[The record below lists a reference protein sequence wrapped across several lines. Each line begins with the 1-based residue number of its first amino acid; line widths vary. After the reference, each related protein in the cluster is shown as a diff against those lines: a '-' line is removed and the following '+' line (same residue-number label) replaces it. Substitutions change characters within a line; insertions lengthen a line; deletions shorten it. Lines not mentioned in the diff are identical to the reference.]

1 MSNEPEETEEN
12 VFKRLGVKSM
22 NDAFNL
28 YNPAALPFLT
38 AVFKDDF
45 IQLWNHEDMKE
56 AERWARNYPQLGTLD
71 DVRNNLKWYMEL
83 EADDKVPQDDK
94 IQVRSLT
101 RLRSSGEYVKSVY
114 NTLPQTK
121 RAVPWLSD
129 DALQSSYVSYDN
141 VVEPMVGW
149 ILNQNDEYL
158 KASIRKI
165 LKLSEGETS
174 KVDLQE
180 FRTQLAE
187 YIRSGKPIPPLNLVT
202 QVESGKGATGGNTVV
217 LLELLMVSLGLLIV
231 SAVIVRAYR
240 IKTPESKGYVR
251 KEVFLSAVVG
261 LVTGVFYIL
270 IILSTLGILR
280 SSSSSSRLRLTKR
293 LGRLGRVGEEFMV
306 GYIQYHRVYLGLW
319 LFVLSAMGVSI
330 DSVVVSV
337 VVSSIGLVVGVV
349 YLLWITVRFLKRKK
363 KNSP

>member
-1 MSNEPEETEEN
+1 
-12 VFKRLGVKSM
+12 
-22 NDAFNL
+22 
-28 YNPAALPFLT
+28 
-38 AVFKDDF
+38 
-45 IQLWNHEDMKE
+45 
-56 AERWARNYPQLGTLD
+56 
-71 DVRNNLKWYMEL
+71 
-83 EADDKVPQDDK
+83 
-94 IQVRSLT
+94 
-101 RLRSSGEYVKSVY
+101 
-114 NTLPQTK
+114 
-121 RAVPWLSD
+121 
-129 DALQSSYVSYDN
+129 
-141 VVEPMVGW
+141 MVGW

-231 SAVIVRAYR
+231 SVVIVRAYR

-280 SSSSSSRLRLTKR
+280 SSSSSSSSSSRLTKR

>member
-1 MSNEPEETEEN
+1 
-12 VFKRLGVKSM
+12 
-22 NDAFNL
+22 
-28 YNPAALPFLT
+28 
-38 AVFKDDF
+38 
-45 IQLWNHEDMKE
+45 
-56 AERWARNYPQLGTLD
+56 
-71 DVRNNLKWYMEL
+71 MEL

-94 IQVRSLT
+94 IQVGSLT

-187 YIRSGKPIPPLNLVT
+187 YIRSGTPIPPLNLVT
-202 QVESGKGATGGNTVV
+202 QVKKCTVV

-231 SAVIVRAYR
+231 SVVIVRAYR

>member
-1 MSNEPEETEEN
+1 
-12 VFKRLGVKSM
+12 
-22 NDAFNL
+22 
-28 YNPAALPFLT
+28 
-38 AVFKDDF
+38 
-45 IQLWNHEDMKE
+45 
-56 AERWARNYPQLGTLD
+56 
-71 DVRNNLKWYMEL
+71 MEL

-94 IQVRSLT
+94 IQVGYLT
-101 RLRSSGEYVKSVY
+101 RLIPSGEYVKNVY

-121 RAVPWLSD
+121 QALPWLSD
-129 DALQSSYVSYDN
+129 DD
-141 VVEPMVGW
+141 
-149 ILNQNDEYL
+149 
-158 KASIRKI
+158 K
-165 LKLSEGETS
+165 EGM
-174 KVDLQE
+174 L
-180 FRTQLAE
+180 
-187 YIRSGKPIPPLNLVT
+187 GKPIPPLNLVT

-231 SAVIVRAYR
+231 AAVIVRAYR